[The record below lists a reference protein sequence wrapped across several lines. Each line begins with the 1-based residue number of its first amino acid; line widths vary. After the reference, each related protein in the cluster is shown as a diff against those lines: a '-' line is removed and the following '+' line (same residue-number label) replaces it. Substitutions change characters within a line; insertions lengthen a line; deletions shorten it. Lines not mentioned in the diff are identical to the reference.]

1 MKKSAILC
9 VDDEKIVLD
18 SLREQL
24 RKYFKDSHHLESAES
39 VQEALEVID
48 EMENSGISL
57 IVIVS
62 DWLMPGVKGDEFLIQ
77 LHGKY
82 PDITKILLTGQADP
96 DAIKRAEENIDLYSL
111 IHKPW
116 NELELIE
123 AVKKGIEP

>member
-48 EMENSGISL
+48 EMESSGISL

>member
-1 MKKSAILC
+1 M
-9 VDDEKIVLD
+9 DDEKIVLD